1 MICAVGKISELQ
13 NIGGNSQKLYNN
25 WMSPSYLGD
34 IAQDEGSSVSQIN
47 IEYKIWNRFRPN
59 NLNVSEELL
68 GTTSRFQ
75 YKNRVVDIKFPELSD
90 HKECDSDA
98 KITSWRKSSVVGG
111 ELKPSFY
118 VVQCLYVLVDEG
130 RSVPLNE
137 IVTKTN
143 ANCYKYIEIW
153 MQKQL
158 NKTAQS
164 GECVAEEFF
173 DLLARS
179 ARWVTDDPC
188 VCRAEI
194 VMQDSGW
201 GPRLLNKADDKTIW
215 IGGDRILKIGGETI
229 ITPESWK
236 KISDILSNDNGT
248 PIFIDLFNDARFHF
262 SCGDIKRCIS
272 DLAVSSEIFI
282 RQIVTNSLPN
292 NLASVYVDIIDNY
305 NIRPIL
311 TKVLPIILTKD
322 KKSKLKKLNSNLNK
336 LFDYRNDLFHSAILH
351 NITLEKCEKLIKSVR
366 ELIEIK
372 EIIS

>member
-1 MICAVGKISELQ
+1 M
-13 NIGGNSQKLYNN
+13 
-25 WMSPSYLGD
+25 
-34 IAQDEGSSVSQIN
+34 SQIE
-47 IEYKIWNRFRPN
+47 IDYKMWTRFRPN

-68 GTTSRFQ
+68 GTTSSFK
-75 YKNRVVDIKFPELSD
+75 YKNRMVDIKFPELSD
-90 HKECDSDA
+90 HKECDFEA
-98 KITSWRKSSVVGG
+98 KVTSWRKNNFDGG
-111 ELKPSFY
+111 EIKPSFY
-118 VVQCLYVLVDEG
+118 VVQWLYFFVDDG
-130 RSVPLNE
+130 KSVRLNK
-137 IVTKTN
+137 IVTKHN
-143 ANCYKYIEIW
+143 ANSYKHIEIG
-153 MQKQL
+153 MQEQL
-158 NKTAQS
+158 NNIAAN
-164 GECVAEEFF
+164 GNCIAEEFF
-173 DLLARS
+173 DFLSRS

-188 VCRAEI
+188 VCRTEI
-194 VMQDSGW
+194 VMQNSGW
-201 GPRLLNKADDKTIW
+201 SPRLLNKADDKTIW

-236 KISDILSNDNGT
+236 KISDILSNENGI

-336 LFDYRNDLFHSAILH
+336 LFDYRNDLFHSGILH
-351 NITLEKCEKLIKSVR
+351 DVTLEECEKLIKSVR